1 MKVIKMKTKSEQNIP
16 DEDYLYYNTKEDE
29 REAKSSIGVE
39 YKVQQKEFSAYN
51 SDSLYSY

>member
-1 MKVIKMKTKSEQNIP
+1 MKVIKMKTKTKSEQNIP

-51 SDSLYSY
+51 SD